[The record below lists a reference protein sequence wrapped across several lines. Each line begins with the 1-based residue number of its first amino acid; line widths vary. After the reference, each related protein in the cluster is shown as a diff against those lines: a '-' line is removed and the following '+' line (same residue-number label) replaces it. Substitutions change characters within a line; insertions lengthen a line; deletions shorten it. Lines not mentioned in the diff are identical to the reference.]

1 MISFRKLVDNE
12 KEYKL
17 IYKWCSKKE
26 VYEWFEQRILSY
38 EEIVN
43 KYKEKI
49 KKQEVFIIEYNNI
62 SIGLIQIY
70 KYDGNIDNYSNIY
83 EYDLF
88 IGEEKYLNKGI
99 GKKIINQINEYIFFI
114 KHADL
119 IVLRPFKRNERAI
132 NCYKKCGFKFLY
144 DYDDV
149 DTLGNLEI
157 ISVYVKDIE
166 RWKFGIDND
175 KLVNLVLQGKKKATT
190 SLLNDYDKNSIPKIG
205 DISIITYDNNTD
217 ACVIK
222 NTNVIITEFK
232 NITEELAYLEGEG
245 DNSLEYY
252 RKNHIDYFKTIDPNF
267 NDNTKVVFE
276 IFEVIK

>member
-17 IYKWCSKKE
+17 IYKWCFKKE

-132 NCYKKCGFKFLY
+132 NCYKKCGFKILY
-144 DYDDV
+144 DYKDS
-149 DTLGNLEI
+149 DTLGNPEI

-190 SLLNDYDKNSIPKIG
+190 SLLSDYNKNSIPKIG
-205 DISIITYDNNTD
+205 DISIITYDDDTD

-245 DNSLEYY
+245 DNSLKIHKE
-252 RKNHIDYFKTIDPNF
+252 YFKSIDSNF

>member
-1 MISFRKLVDNE
+1 MINFRKLIDNE
-12 KEYKL
+12 EDYKL
-17 IYKWCSKKE
+17 IYNWCSKKE

-49 KKQEVFIIEYNNI
+49 KHQEVFIIEYDNI

-70 KYDGNIDNYSNIY
+70 RYEGKIDNYNNIY

-99 GKKIINQINEYIFFI
+99 GKDIINKINEYIFF
-114 KHADL
+114 KLHADL

-132 NCYKKCGFKFLY
+132 NCYKKCGFKLLY
-144 DYDDV
+144 DYKDT
-149 DTLGNLEI
+149 DTLGNKEI

-166 RWKFGIDND
+166 RWKFGIDNN
-175 KLVNLVLQGKKKATT
+175 KLVELVLSGNKTATT
-190 SLLNDYDKNSIPKIG
+190 SLLSESTPKIG
-205 DISIITYDNNTD
+205 EESIIMYNDNTD
-217 ACVIK
+217 ACLIK
-222 NTNVIITEFK
+222 TTNVIVTEFK
-232 NITEELAYLEGEG
+232 NITEDLAYLEGEE
-245 DNSLEYY
+245 DRSLEYY
-252 RKNHIDYFKTIDPNF
+252 RKVHNEFFKTINPNF